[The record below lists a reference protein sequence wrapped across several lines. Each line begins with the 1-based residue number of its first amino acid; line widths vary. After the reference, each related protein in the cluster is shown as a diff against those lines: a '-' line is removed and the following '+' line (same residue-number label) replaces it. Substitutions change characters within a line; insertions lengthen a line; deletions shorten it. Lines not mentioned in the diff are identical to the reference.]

1 MKNLSIKKII
11 IGIIFVISIIF
22 IMILLRFGKKNDG
35 LKVAMDAI
43 ENIFF
48 FLPETKYD
56 NLNEIPDYCKISLV
70 YGTKYLNDEKYISE
84 DDYYT
89 VVKKQDKKAVKAY
102 NKDSILNAIKSI
114 LGDDANINFSADE
127 NDEYLFLVE
136 NGCGYNNKNINSLGY
151 SEIGDYIYSYDND
164 EAIESNLYIKWEKP
178 VIDGDIVNLSAKALL
193 PIENQDGS
201 YTVYTNGERFAVVGT
216 VEKGKKLKD
225 ELRKMC
231 DEVDVK
237 YNFTLQKNGSNYIWI
252 KYEVIDNL
260 NSENNLIDDNYLI
273 RQEK

>member
-1 MKNLSIKKII
+1 
-11 IGIIFVISIIF
+11 
-22 IMILLRFGKKNDG
+22 MILLRLGKKNDE

-102 NKDSILNAIKSI
+102 NEDSILNAIKSI
-114 LGDDANINFSADE
+114 LGDDTNINFSADE
-127 NDEYLFLVE
+127 NGEYLFLVE

-231 DEVDVK
+231 DEVEVK

>member
-237 YNFTLQKNGSNYIWI
+237 YNFTLQKNGSNYMWI